1 MDFLEVIVHPSLGTV
16 LSSFS
21 ALLFFVS
28 TFSERL
34 SNVIIFANVFY
45 IQKFLYKKGKT
56 NFKIYSS

>member
-34 SNVIIFANVFY
+34 NVIIFANVFY

-56 NFKIYSS
+56 NFKIYNS